1 MFVKV
6 CFSVSE
12 LEGGNQV
19 SISPTFYSRFCA
31 AILLTKK
38 IPSQTVSREKLCK
51 TLLCKKFARK
61 MLVKLKP
68 RGKNCSPLL
77 EKLPHTRT
85 KMPND
90 AGLKQIQLSNFLIVI
105 YILIIE
111 EISTDLLSQFF

>member
-6 CFSVSE
+6 SFSVSE
-12 LEGGNQV
+12 LEGGNKV
-19 SISPTFYSRFCA
+19 SISPTFYSRFLIFRCYYFD
-31 AILLTKK
+31 KK

-51 TLLCKKFARK
+51 TLLCKKVARK

-90 AGLKQIQLSNFLIVI
+90 AGLKQIF
-105 YILIIE
+105 
-111 EISTDLLSQFF
+111 